1 MAFAAGC
8 QCAVAAPAVD
18 AVIVDLDERGR
29 AELNDVIAGALGGR
43 PVLLAAD
50 ALVHSSELLIERTPR
65 TGPQGVRIPGRDREP
80 AQRFRL
86 LVSDG
91 KCVLE
96 HVNTDTRYALR
107 GIKCQPAADRSA
119 EGTPRPER

>member
-1 MAFAAGC
+1 M
-8 QCAVAAPAVD
+8 
-18 AVIVDLDERGR
+18 
-29 AELNDVIAGALGGR
+29 
-43 PVLLAAD
+43 LLAAD

-65 TGPQGVRIPGRDREP
+65 SGPQGVRIPGRDREP

-107 GIKCQPAADRSA
+107 GIKCQPVAERSA
-119 EGTPRPER
+119 EGTERPER

>member
-1 MAFAAGC
+1 M
-8 QCAVAAPAVD
+8 
-18 AVIVDLDERGR
+18 
-29 AELNDVIAGALGGR
+29 
-43 PVLLAAD
+43 LLAAD

-65 TGPQGVRIPGRDREP
+65 TGPQGVRIPGRDTEP

-91 KCVLE
+91 EDGQDGECVLE

-107 GIKCQPAADRSA
+107 AIKCQPAADRSA
-119 EGTPRPER
+119 ECTRRPER